1 VTQATPEV
9 AALEVAAPIPPPRD
23 PLTYLSHTDRAVLYA
38 VLTAWVYEDDALSF
52 LSENHKLD
60 EKDLRTEVFRI
71 VEVLT
76 KTHLDIPGAR
86 RGVSP
91 SSARLERDHMGHVE
105 DNRERR

>member
-1 VTQATPEV
+1 MTTATPE
-9 AALEVAAPIPPPRD
+9 ASPAPVPPPKD

-52 LSENHKLD
+52 LSANHKLD
-60 EKDLRTEVFRI
+60 LNQLRTEVFRI
-71 VEVLT
+71 AEVLA

-86 RGVSP
+86 RGPSP
-91 SSARLERDHMGHVE
+91 NSERQEHEHADRVQ